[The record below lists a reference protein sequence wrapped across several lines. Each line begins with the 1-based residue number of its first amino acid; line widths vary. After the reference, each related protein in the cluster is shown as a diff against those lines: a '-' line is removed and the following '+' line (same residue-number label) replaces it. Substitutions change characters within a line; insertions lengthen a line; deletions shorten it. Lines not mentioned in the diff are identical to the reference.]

1 MEKYL
6 FRKQLRVGVFLVDVE
21 QYASK
26 CQAKIKEAT
35 SSLYDML
42 IKKIAKENAKLEDE
56 IKEIMGK
63 LVEDPKDI
71 ERLHALRTYAN
82 DELGTDLGMING
94 KINKVMEKMTLMEKL
109 HYKISYENFSKSWS
123 IYGMPLKLLR
133 KKEKCIKRLQGLERR
148 F

>member
-1 MEKYL
+1 
-6 FRKQLRVGVFLVDVE
+6 
-21 QYASK
+21 
-26 CQAKIKEAT
+26 
-35 SSLYDML
+35 ML

-56 IKEIMGK
+56 IKDIINK

-82 DELGTDLGMING
+82 DELGNDLATINA
-94 KINKVMEKMTLMEKL
+94 KINKVMEKMTLMEKM

-133 KKEKCIKRLQGLERR
+133 KKEKCIKRL
-148 F
+148 

>member
-1 MEKYL
+1 
-6 FRKQLRVGVFLVDVE
+6 V
-21 QYASK
+21 SK
-26 CQAKIKEAT
+26 CQTKIKEAT
-35 SSLYDML
+35 NNLYEML

-56 IKEIMGK
+56 INVIIEK

-71 ERLHALRTYAN
+71 ERLHALRTYAT
-82 DELGTDLGMING
+82 DELNNDLGTINA
-94 KINKVMEKMTLMEKL
+94 KINKVMEKMTLMEKM

-133 KKEKCIKRLQGLERR
+133 KKEKCIKRLQGLERK